1 MYGVDLTLLCKL
13 TDCPGP
19 ISGSVV
25 ASLRCCTG
33 CRLGFFTCQSYMTH
47 PSLLRGRRA
56 LFSFVILV
64 DGSSSPHSSP
74 QNCAHGRQGS
84 AGCEQNVQKMTGR
97 GPTLFLSRL
106 PTHNVPSIDR
116 FVPGATCIVVQYI
129 PRSIIRIRCTA
140 RKKQEM
146 KRERWCVQEREC
158 VCHRYSWS
166 ERLSDTTH
174 ASSRPFFD

>member
-1 MYGVDLTLLCKL
+1 MPV
-13 TDCPGP
+13 
-19 ISGSVV
+19 IH
-25 ASLRCCTG
+25 
-33 CRLGFFTCQSYMTH
+33 MTH

-106 PTHNVPSIDR
+106 PMHNVPSIDR
-116 FVPGATCIVVQYI
+116 FVPGATCIVVPYI

-140 RKKQEM
+140 RKKQEK
-146 KRERWCVQEREC
+146 KRERWCVQERES
-158 VCHRYSWS
+158 VCAIVIPGARGYLIPHMLLRDHFSTS
-166 ERLSDTTH
+166 KARGPRRRGGRKIKERATGSPVLE
-174 ASSRPFFD
+174 P